1 MPLTAPLNGSVSIM
15 PKARLDKLIVERGL
29 AENRTRAQALILAGQ
44 VLVAEQRADKP
55 GQMIDAA
62 LAIRLKGE
70 PPRYVGRGGLK
81 LEAALGEFRIDPM
94 GRTCIDVGAS
104 TGGFTDCLLQHG
116 AARVWAIDVGRNQLA
131 WKLRQDARV
140 VVVEGRNARDLDP
153 EQFPALFDLATIDVS
168 FISLAKVFPALAR
181 CLADGADIIALVKPQ
196 FEVGRGEVGKG
207 GIVTDPD
214 KHRRVLNEV
223 AGAALSFNLLPVDVI
238 ASPILGA
245 EGNREFLMHL
255 QKTGEAQTMPPAID
269 EKIIALTA

>member
-1 MPLTAPLNGSVSIM
+1 M
-15 PKARLDKLIVERGL
+15 PKERLDKLVVERGL

-62 LAIRLKGE
+62 LEIRLKGE

-81 LEAALGEFRIDPM
+81 LEAALSEFRIDPT

-116 AARVWAIDVGRNQLA
+116 AARVWAIDVGHNQLA
-131 WKLRQDARV
+131 WKLRQDPRV
-140 VVVEGRNARDLDP
+140 VVIEGRNARDLDP
-153 EQFPALFDLATIDVS
+153 EQFPAPFDLATIDVS
-168 FISLAKVFPALAR
+168 FISLAKIFPALAR
-181 CLADGADIIALVKPQ
+181 CLADGAEIVALVKPQ
-196 FEVGRGEVGKG
+196 FEVGRGEVGKH
-207 GIVTDPD
+207 GIVSDPE
-214 KHRRVLNEV
+214 KHRRVLGEIARCAV
-223 AGAALSFNLLPVDVI
+223 SLGLLPADVI

-255 QKTGEAQTMPPAID
+255 RKAGGAQAISPAVDQKIR
-269 EKIIALTA
+269 ALTS